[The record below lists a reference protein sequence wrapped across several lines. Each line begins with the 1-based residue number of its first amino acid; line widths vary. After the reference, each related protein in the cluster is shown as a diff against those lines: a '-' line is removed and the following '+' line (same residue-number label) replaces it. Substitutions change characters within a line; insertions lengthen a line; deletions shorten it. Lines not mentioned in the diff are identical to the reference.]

1 MREAREEAEQLA
13 LVEALEAA
21 GFDRTG
27 AAARLG
33 VRYRTL
39 LRRIRKYGLRV

>member
-1 MREAREEAEQLA
+1 MREAREEAEQIA

-21 GFDRTG
+21 SFDRTG

-33 VRYRTL
+33 VSYRTL
-39 LRRIRKYGLRV
+39 LRRIKKYGLKV